1 MDKRID
7 GTFINQELIIEEIKN
22 LIKEEGYAPEQLLVI
37 TRKATTDFIT
47 PETGVEVIL
56 TGQGEDDDSLWD
68 KIVNFFTV
76 ALDDETE
83 ETEEAIF
90 EHYGLNEDT
99 YERFEES
106 LEDGELLLLI
116 DDAAPV
122 NDEPSDFLI
131 RDGIVPD
138 EEVSDEITKPSQ
150 PDWVA
155 EDQLTKGDMPAHAI
169 AAEKAIEEGAAEHAM
184 THDEMNEMVVRD
196 EYEVAQLP
204 KEKITAASEGTE
216 AHPDVKD
223 AVTGQPIEVAP
234 VEGDPTMAEENHEM
248 ADMQFDK
255 EESFPEHEE
264 KQEPFSKDPF
274 GGDTVAA
281 DEGEDADDIPPV
293 YEQPDKKRPA
303 L

>member
-7 GTFINQELIIEEIKN
+7 GTFINQELIIEEIKH
-22 LIKEEGYAPEQLLVI
+22 LTKEEGYAPEQLLVI

-90 EHYGLNEDT
+90 EHYGLDEDT

-131 RDGIVPD
+131 RDGILPD
-138 EEVSDEITKPSQ
+138 EDVNDSKTKTSQ

-155 EDQLTKGDMPAHAI
+155 EDQQYKGDMPAHAV
-169 AAEKAIEEGAAEHAM
+169 AAEKAIEEGAAEPAM

-196 EYEVAQLP
+196 EYEMAQLP
-204 KEKITAASEGTE
+204 KEKVTVAAEGAE

-223 AVTGQPIEVAP
+223 PVTGQPIEAAP
-234 VEGDPTMAEENHEM
+234 VDGDPTMAEENHEM
-248 ADMQFDK
+248 ADMQFDE

-264 KQEPFSKDPF
+264 TQEQFSKDPF
-274 GGDTVAA
+274 GFDTVVA
-281 DEGEDADDIPPV
+281 DEGVDADDIPPV